1 MPHRYKTLDVD
12 LALAIASFP
21 KSKTPTKM
29 DSFQEHFKAFS
40 FVAQEINSSL
50 QISSL
55 SSSKLKQSLQNISQF
70 FAVSNDQVIVRPLF
84 ACLPQE
90 ISSSFFGSKDN
101 GKRYLLVLDDG
112 LFTARHD
119 LCL

>member
-1 MPHRYKTLDVD
+1 
-12 LALAIASFP
+12 
-21 KSKTPTKM
+21 M
-29 DSFQEHFKAFS
+29 DSFHEHFKAFS
-40 FVAQEINSSL
+40 YVAQEINSSL

-90 ISSSFFGSKDN
+90 ISSSLFGSKDN
-101 GKRYLLVLDDG
+101 GKRYLLALAALVLALDEGGALYCTFEDEG
-112 LFTARHD
+112 I
-119 LCL
+119 